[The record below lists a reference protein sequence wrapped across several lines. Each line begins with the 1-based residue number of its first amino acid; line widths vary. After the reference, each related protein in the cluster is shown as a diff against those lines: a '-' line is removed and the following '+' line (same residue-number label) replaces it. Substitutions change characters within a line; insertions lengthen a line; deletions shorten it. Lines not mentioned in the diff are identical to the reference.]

1 MVSEG
6 TPSIMDG
13 KYGGEGHEAAGHS
26 SSTVACKE
34 RKGLLV
40 LLSVSEFLP
49 GPQPMDGA
57 THIQGGSS
65 YLS

>member
-1 MVSEG
+1 
-6 TPSIMDG
+6 MDE

-26 SSTVACKE
+26 SSAVACKE

-40 LLSVSEFLP
+40 LQSVSEFLP

-57 THIQGGSS
+57 TYIQGGVGPPISVKHF
-65 YLS
+65 